1 MAKLKAT
8 LKKTLDI
15 LTSSTHKE
23 INIGARRQH
32 DNIVQGLVRQLDKY
46 FDPFLIG
53 SARHMKTGVEIDHN
67 IVIGL
72 LSSMEAG
79 EKYQII
85 SSPETQ
91 SHNGS
96 TFLTRLPEGPKG
108 CERSQGRSTSF
119 WFVHSYPLTTV
130 PLALATPERDLRQG
144 SKAALRNYLIEK
156 ANSITPT
163 EILLVT
169 NQFKATADRKHITH
183 NQAANPTSPR
193 GFEQKSPHHK
203 Y

>member
-53 SARHMKTGVEIDHN
+53 SARHMKTGVEIDYN

-85 SSPETQ
+85 GWPETQ

-96 TFLTRLPEGPKG
+96 TFLTRLSEGHEGPKG

-163 EILLVT
+163 KILLVT
-169 NQFKATADRKHITH
+169 NQSRC
-183 NQAANPTSPR
+183 R
-193 GFEQKSPHHK
+193 
-203 Y
+203 